1 MLRTYGLV
9 TALARSA
16 VLAYAKVLS
25 FSESDKPVSFFYQP
39 AEERGELLEKQG
51 RTLFFQEAIFVF
63 SRSDLVFFVVAR
75 LQVAVRAACRHHIEK
90 NKKLKYASALWLAF
104 AYVPAIV
111 FLCKKL
117 PLENIY
123 LPSNSL

>member
-51 RTLFFQEAIFVF
+51 RTLFFQEAT
-63 SRSDLVFFVVAR
+63 LFFQGPT
-75 LQVAVRAACRHHIEK
+75 LFF
-90 NKKLKYASALWLAF
+90 LWLHG
-104 AYVPAIV
+104 
-111 FLCKKL
+111 CR
-117 PLENIY
+117 
-123 LPSNSL
+123 

>member
-51 RTLFFQEAIFVF
+51 RTLFFQEAT
-63 SRSDLVFFVVAR
+63 LFFQGPTLFFCGCTVASG
-75 LQVAVRAACRHHIEK
+75 
-90 NKKLKYASALWLAF
+90 SARG
-104 AYVPAIV
+104 
-111 FLCKKL
+111 L
-117 PLENIY
+117 PPPYRKE
-123 LPSNSL
+123 